1 MQPQDSG
8 QPGSSA
14 MRWWGWLLCLIMF
27 AGVTVSLTL
36 SSRTHSVTQR
46 STVPFTFTTT
56 SPQGIDP
63 SVIQVSVDV
72 DALFNAYNNSI
83 PKAHAMYEGQ
93 TLRVSGILAA
103 VGEENGRFY
112 ADLLPLSNPLASDS
126 MRFYF
131 LNEDV
136 YRLAASATAGQRI
149 AITGLCRIDTAITF
163 ENCSLVYIPQE

>member
-8 QPGSSA
+8 QPVFPA

-63 SVIQVSVDV
+63 SVIQVSVD
-72 DALFNAYNNSI
+72 ALFNAYNNSI
-83 PKAHAMYEGQ
+83 PKARAMYEGQ

>member
-8 QPGSSA
+8 QPVFPA

-46 STVPFTFTTT
+46 STVPFTTTTTT
-56 SPQGIDP
+56 SPQGIDL
-63 SVIQVSVDV
+63 SVFPVLVD
-72 DALFNAYNNSI
+72 DLFNAYNNSI
-83 PKAHAMYEGQ
+83 PKAHTMYEGR
-93 TLRVSGILAA
+93 TLHVSGILAA

>member
-36 SSRTHSVTQR
+36 SSGTHSVTQR

-63 SVIQVSVDV
+63 SVIQVSVD
-72 DALFNAYNNSI
+72 ALFNAYNNSI
-83 PKAHAMYEGQ
+83 PKARAMYEGQ

-112 ADLLPLSNPLASDS
+112 ADLLPSSNPLASDS